1 MKELNK
7 HSKQITQDG
16 SQPAAQAML
25 HAIGLD
31 ESDLNKAFVGV
42 ASTGFEGNPCNMHL
56 NDLAVHVKRGVTH
69 AGLNGLIFN
78 TIGISDG
85 ISMGTAGMRYSLPS
99 RDLIADS
106 MESVVTGMSYDAM
119 VAIVGC
125 DKNMPGAIMAMLR
138 VNRPSIMV
146 YGGTIAP
153 GYHNGQKLDVVSAFE
168 AWGQK
173 VSGAIDDATFK
184 DIVKHACPGPGAC
197 GGMYTANTMA
207 SAIEAMGM
215 TLPYNSSNPA
225 NSAEKVIE
233 CEEAG
238 KSMLKLLELDL
249 KPRDIVTKK
258 SLENAFRLITLLGGS
273 TNAVLHLLA
282 IARTADIEFELSD
295 MQHISD
301 TTPFIADLKPSGSY
315 VMEDLHNAGGIPAVL
330 KTMLVD
336 GILHGDQKTIT
347 GASLAENLADVAP
360 LNFETQKVVFP
371 IHEPI
376 KSTGHIQILYGNLA
390 SEGAVAKITGKEG
403 LRFAGPAR
411 VFNSEEEANEG
422 ISSGAVQKGDVIVI
436 RYVGPKGGPGMP
448 EMLKPTSAI
457 MGAGLGKEV
466 ALITDGRFSGGSH
479 GFVVGHITPEAQVGG
494 VIGLVQDGD
503 LIQIDAE
510 ANTLQVHVSDA
521 ELEKEKVHGKLP
533 HLKLG
538 AEHCINMRTLYL
550 PPPRAALPMNF
561 N

>member
-1 MKELNK
+1 MKNLNK

-31 ESDLNKAFVGV
+31 ESDLNKAFVGI

-56 NDLAVHVKRGVTH
+56 NDLAVHVKRGVHH

-125 DKNMPGAIMAMLR
+125 DKNMPGALMAMLR

-184 DIVKHACPGPGAC
+184 DIVQHACPGPGAC

-225 NSAEKVIE
+225 NSSEKVIE

-238 KSMLKLLELDL
+238 KSMLRLLELDL
-249 KPRDIVTKK
+249 KPREIVTKK

-282 IARTADIEFELSD
+282 IARTAGIEFELSD

-315 VMEDLHNAGGIPAVL
+315 VMEDLHKAGGIPAVL

-336 GILHGDQKTIT
+336 GILHGDQMTIN
-347 GASLAENLADVAP
+347 GASLAENLADVEP
-360 LNFETQKVVFP
+360 LNFDTQKVVFP
-371 IHEPI
+371 VDKPI

-422 ISSGAVQKGDVIVI
+422 IKSETVQKGDVIVI

-510 ANTLQVHVSDA
+510 ANTLQVNVSDA
-521 ELEKEKVHGKLP
+521 ELEQRKSTWQAP
-533 HLKLG
+533 PLKAHSG
-538 AEHCINMRTLYL
+538 TLYKY
-550 PPPRAALPMNF
+550 AQTVSTASKGCTTDEF
-561 N
+561 

>member
-1 MKELNK
+1 MKNLNK

-31 ESDLNKAFVGV
+31 ESDLNKAFVGI

-56 NDLAVHVKRGVTH
+56 NDLAVHVKRGVHH

-125 DKNMPGAIMAMLR
+125 DKNMPGALMAMLR

-184 DIVKHACPGPGAC
+184 DIVQHACPGPGAC

-225 NSAEKVIE
+225 NSSEKVIE

-238 KSMLKLLELDL
+238 NSMLRLLELDL

-258 SLENAFRLITLLGGS
+258 SLENAFKLITLLGGS

-282 IARTADIEFELSD
+282 IARTASIEFELSD

-315 VMEDLHNAGGIPAVL
+315 VMEDLNKAGGIPAVL

-336 GILHGDQKTIT
+336 GILHGDQMTIT
-347 GASLAENLADVAP
+347 GASLAENLADIEP

-371 IHEPI
+371 IDKPI
-376 KSTGHIQILYGNLA
+376 KSSGHIQILYGNLA

-422 ISSGAVQKGDVIVI
+422 IKSKTVQKGDVIVI

-494 VIGLVQDGD
+494 IIGLVQDGD

-521 ELEKEKVHGKLP
+521 ELEQRKSRWQAP
-533 HLKLG
+533 PLKAHTG
-538 AEHCINMRTLYL
+538 TLYKYA
-550 PPPRAALPMNF
+550 RTVSTASKGCTTDEF
-561 N
+561 